1 MKTPMVLA
9 AMATVA
15 SAYYSD
21 RLNDFGTLSEKARHS
36 KVKGLPGRKYWA
48 DEIIE
53 KVCSSPSLGK
63 NGLGSTARIWV
74 SLDLDPSEIQ
84 LNYTHAMHKSASCP
98 LVLYRV
104 WGYSHGTGG
113 KTNHDPTCDPDPI
126 RVS

>member
-53 KVCSSPSLGK
+53 KVCYSPYIAK
-63 NGLGSTARIWV
+63 W
-74 SLDLDPSEIQ
+74 SEIDSD
-84 LNYTHAMHKSASCP
+84 NMV
-98 LVLYRV
+98 VLSSR
-104 WGYSHGTGG
+104 ST
-113 KTNHDPTCDPDPI
+113 
-126 RVS
+126 